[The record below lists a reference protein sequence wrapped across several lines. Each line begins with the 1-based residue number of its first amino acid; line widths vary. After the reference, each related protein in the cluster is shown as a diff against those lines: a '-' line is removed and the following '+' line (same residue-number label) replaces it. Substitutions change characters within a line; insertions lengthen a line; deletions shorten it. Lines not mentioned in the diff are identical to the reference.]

1 MLLGTLLTG
10 GKSMT
15 DNINKILESF
25 SSVSHIFNL
34 GHGVIKE
41 THIKNIELLIKTI
54 REWNK

>member
-1 MLLGTLLTG
+1 MIDSI
-10 GKSMT
+10 K
-15 DNINKILESF
+15 NILESF

-41 THIKNIELLIKTI
+41 TPTKNIELLIKTI